1 ILGAGFGAVHC
12 IAWSSEFPSR
22 TELTLWRVSCVA
34 MITIPAM
41 VTVMMGSLV
50 ISNANERYFG
60 WLIILV
66 YIIVGLFILCAWL
79 YIAGRIATLV
89 IALTT
94 LRSLPPA
101 AFTNVDWTTFFP
113 HI

>member
-1 ILGAGFGAVHC
+1 MHC
-12 IAWSSEFPSR
+12 IAWSSEFPSS
-22 TELTLWRVSCVA
+22 TELILWRVSCVA
-34 MITIPAM
+34 MIVIPGM
-41 VTVMMGSLV
+41 VTMMLGFGLIGDAS
-50 ISNANERYFG
+50 ERYFG
-60 WLIILV
+60 WLIILAS
-66 YIIVGLFILCAWL
+66 IIVGLLILCAWL